1 MAEAAPEHAV
11 EWLAAAAVDPRACVW
26 EWERSES
33 GTALLPAGRLWDVL
47 IVPRELG
54 LDALDVMLRMS
65 GHRTGPTLADFHAHR
80 VGFFI
85 PPAAGRHWVG
95 TRMRCAGTGSWIA
108 VPKPLRRS
116 GSIRWLVPPDGS
128 GTLHRLEVLELAL
141 HEAAAAHQPGN
152 RKAAHEPGDRK
163 AAHEPGAGNQSVN
176 SLAARQSEIS
186 C

>member
-1 MAEAAPEHAV
+1 MLRHPYRKGDGMWKTASEEAV
-11 EWLAAAAVDPRACVW
+11 EWLAAAAVDPRTCVW

-54 LDALDVMLRMS
+54 CDALDVMQRMS
-65 GHRTGPTLADFHAHR
+65 YHRPGPTLADFHAQR

-108 VPKPLRRS
+108 VPKPLWCS

-128 GTLHRLEVLELAL
+128 GTLHSLEVLELAL
-141 HEAAAAHQPGN
+141 HEAVVSHESGA
-152 RKAAHEPGDRK
+152 RKSG
-163 AAHEPGAGNQSVN
+163 
-176 SLAARQSEIS
+176 
-186 C
+186 